1 MDTGVSSAGASRA
14 ILHELPRV
22 LNASH
27 ATSFVVGIIIGS
39 GIFLVPR
46 EMMAAVGSSVT
57 VYAVWIV
64 GGVLS
69 LFGAMTYA
77 EIAASRPKYG
87 GEYAFLREAYG
98 DLTAFVFMW
107 TQVTIAKPSSIA
119 SIASGVVRVLGNF
132 SAFSF
137 LSGTFLPHIVYGQ
150 LVAIAFVWLITGLNI
165 LGTRKAGNIQRLLMG
180 LKVAMV
186 LTVVGIC
193 IFGGHGTTAN
203 FSTHHA
209 GARGGFSGFMVAL
222 IAALWAYDGWSDVTH
237 TAGEIQNPRRSLPLA
252 LIGGV
257 CIVGVLYMMTNAAIQ
272 FVLPATAIANAD
284 RPAVTAILQ
293 SAGPAAAW
301 LFSIGLAISYGSTFI
316 GSSLTGARIPFAA
329 ARDGLFFRGLAYVHP
344 RFKTPSRAL
353 ILQATLSSIL
363 LLLINTF
370 QGLFSLAIF
379 SEWLFYAAVTASV
392 FVFRRRETAAEKA
405 NRPYGVWGYPV
416 VPALFIIAAA
426 VLLVFSFADQPRNSL
441 IGTAI
446 ILLGIPL
453 HYLLQRR
460 SPARTTVTL

>member
-1 MDTGVSSAGASRA
+1 MQETRS
-14 ILHELPRV
+14 ELPRV

-27 ATSFVVGIIIGS
+27 AISIVVGIIIGS

-46 EMMAAVGSSVT
+46 EMMAAVGSSGM

-64 GGVLS
+64 GGLLS

-77 EIAASRPKYG
+77 EIAAGRPKYG

-132 SAFSF
+132 AAFSF
-137 LSGTFLPHIVYGQ
+137 LSKPFLPYVEWGQ
-150 LVAIAFVWLITGLNI
+150 IVAIIFVWLITGLNI
-165 LGTRKAGNIQRLLMG
+165 LGTRKAGNTQRLLMG

-186 LTVVGIC
+186 LAVVGLC
-193 IFGGHGTTAN
+193 IWGGHGSAAN
-203 FSTHHA
+203 FATHYA
-209 GARGGFSGFMVAL
+209 EARGGFAGFMVAL

-237 TAGEIQNPRRSLPLA
+237 TAGEIQNPQRSLPFA
-252 LIGGV
+252 LVGGV
-257 CIVGVLYMMTNAAIQ
+257 TIVGLLYMLTNAAIQ
-272 FVLPATAIANAD
+272 YVLPADVIAHAD
-284 RPAVTAILQ
+284 RPAVAAILL
-293 SAGPAAAW
+293 SAGSAAAW

-329 ARDGLFFRGLAYVHP
+329 ARDGLFFKGLAYVHP
-344 RFKTPSRAL
+344 RFRTPSRAL

-379 SEWLFYAAVTASV
+379 SEWLFYGAVTASV
-392 FVFRRRETAAEKA
+392 FVFRSRETAEQQA
-405 NRPYGVWGYPV
+405 NRPYSVWGYPV
-416 VPALFIIAAA
+416 VPALFVLAAA
-426 VLLVFSFADQPRNSL
+426 VLLVFSLADQPRSSL
-441 IGTAI
+441 IGTGI

-453 HYLLQRR
+453 RRVFQRR
-460 SPARTTVTL
+460 HVGPEPLVHRGSP

>member
-1 MDTGVSSAGASRA
+1 
-14 ILHELPRV
+14 
-22 LNASH
+22 
-27 ATSFVVGIIIGS
+27 
-39 GIFLVPR
+39 
-46 EMMAAVGSSVT
+46 
-57 VYAVWIV
+57 
-64 GGVLS
+64 
-69 LFGAMTYA
+69 
-77 EIAASRPKYG
+77 
-87 GEYAFLREAYG
+87 
-98 DLTAFVFMW
+98 
-107 TQVTIAKPSSIA
+107 
-119 SIASGVVRVLGNF
+119 
-132 SAFSF
+132 
-137 LSGTFLPHIVYGQ
+137 
-150 LVAIAFVWLITGLNI
+150 
-165 LGTRKAGNIQRLLMG
+165 MG

-193 IFGGHGTTAN
+193 FFGGHGTTAN
-203 FSTHHA
+203 FATHHP

-237 TAGEIQNPRRSLPLA
+237 TAGEIQNPQRSLPLA

-272 FVLPATAIANAD
+272 FVLPATAIANAE
-284 RPAVTAILQ
+284 RPAVAAILQ

-405 NRPYGVWGYPV
+405 NRPYSVWGYPV

-426 VLLVFSFADQPRNSL
+426 VLLVFSIADQPRNSL
-441 IGTAI
+441 IGAAI
-446 ILLGIPL
+446 ILVGIPL
-453 HYLLQRR
+453 HYLLMHGRARR
-460 SPARTTVTL
+460 SAK

>member
-1 MDTGVSSAGASRA
+1 MAQPEAE
-14 ILHELPRV
+14 HELPRV

-27 ATSFVVGIIIGS
+27 AMSIVIGIIIGS

-46 EMMAAVGSSVT
+46 EMMAAVGSSLT

-77 EIAASRPKYG
+77 EISASRPKYG

-119 SIASGVVRVLGNF
+119 SIASGVVRVLGNYP
-132 SAFSF
+132 SLAFLTNPF
-137 LSGTFLPHIVYGQ
+137 IPHVVYGQ
-150 LVAIAFVWLITGLNI
+150 LVAILFVWLITGLNI
-165 LGTRKAGNIQRLLMG
+165 LGTRKAGNTQRVLMG

-186 LTVVGIC
+186 LTVVGAC
-193 IFGGHGTTAN
+193 LFGGHGGVAN
-203 FSTHHA
+203 FSTHFS

-237 TAGEIQNPRRSLPLA
+237 TAGEIQNPQRSLPLA

-257 CIVGVLYMMTNAAIQ
+257 SIVGVLYMMTNAAIQ
-272 FVLPATAIANAD
+272 YVLPATAIAQSE
-284 RPAVTAILQ
+284 RPAVAAILL
-293 SAGPAAAW
+293 SVGPAAAW
-301 LFSIGLAISYGSTFI
+301 LFSIGLAVSYGSTFI

-329 ARDGLFFRGLAYVHP
+329 ARDGLFFKGLAYVHP

-353 ILQATLSSIL
+353 ILQATISSIL

-379 SEWLFYAAVTASV
+379 SEWLFYGAVTASV
-392 FVFRRRETAAEKA
+392 FVFRRRETPTERA
-405 NRPYGVWGYPV
+405 NRPYSVWGYPV
-416 VPALFIIAAA
+416 VPAIFIVAAV

-453 HYLLQRR
+453 HYFLRSRR
-460 SPARTTVTL
+460 ASQI

>member
-1 MDTGVSSAGASRA
+1 MAQPQQE
-14 ILHELPRV
+14 HELPRV
-22 LNASH
+22 LSTSH
-27 ATSFVVGIIIGS
+27 ALSFVVGIIIGS

-64 GGVLS
+64 AGLLS

-77 EIAASRPKYG
+77 EIAAARPKYG
-87 GEYAFLREAYG
+87 GEYALLREAYG

-137 LSGTFLPHIVYGQ
+137 LSAAVLPHVVYGQ

-165 LGTRKAGNIQRLLMG
+165 LGTRKAGNTQRVLMG

-186 LTVVGIC
+186 LTVVGVC
-193 IFGGHGTTAN
+193 ILGGHGSAAN
-203 FSTHHA
+203 FSTHYS

-237 TAGEIQNPRRSLPLA
+237 TAGEIQNPQRSLPLA
-252 LIGGV
+252 LVGGV

-272 FVLPATAIANAD
+272 FVLPASVIANAD
-284 RPAVTAILQ
+284 RPAVAAILL

-301 LFSIGLAISYGSTFI
+301 LFSIGLAVSYGSTFI

-363 LLLINTF
+363 LLFINTF

-392 FVFRRRETAAEKA
+392 FVFRRRETAAQRA
-405 NRPYGVWGYPV
+405 NRPYSVWGYPF
-416 VPALFIIAAA
+416 VPALFIIAAV

-453 HYLLQRR
+453 HYLMQRR
-460 SPARTTVTL
+460 RPARTAVTP

>member
-1 MDTGVSSAGASRA
+1 MAQPDEE
-14 ILHELPRV
+14 HELPRV
-22 LNASH
+22 LTASH
-27 ATSFVVGIIIGS
+27 ATSIVVGIIIGS

-46 EMMAAVGSSVT
+46 EMMAAVGSPGT

-64 GGVLS
+64 GGLLS

-77 EIAASRPKYG
+77 EIAAGRPKYG

-132 SAFSF
+132 TAFSF
-137 LSGTFLPHIVYGQ
+137 LSLPFLPHVVYGQ

-165 LGTRKAGNIQRLLMG
+165 LGTRRAGNAQRILMG

-186 LTVVGIC
+186 LTVVGLC
-193 IFGGHGTTAN
+193 IAGGHGTVAN
-203 FSTHHA
+203 FSTHYTA
-209 GARGGFSGFMVAL
+209 ARGGFAGFMIAL

-237 TAGEIQNPRRSLPLA
+237 AAGEIQNPQRSLPFA
-252 LIGGV
+252 LVGGV
-257 CIVGVLYMMTNAAIQ
+257 SIVGILYMLTNAAIQ
-272 FVLPATAIANAD
+272 YVLPATTIANSD
-284 RPAVTAILQ
+284 RPAVVAILL
-293 SAGPAAAW
+293 SVGPAAAW

-316 GSSLTGARIPFAA
+316 GSALTGARVPFAA

-392 FVFRRRETAAEKA
+392 FVFRHRETPAERA
-405 NRPYGVWGYPV
+405 NRPYSVWGYPV
-416 VPALFIIAAA
+416 VPALFIAAAA
-426 VLLVFSFADQPRNSL
+426 VLLVFSIKDQPRNSL
-441 IGTAI
+441 IGSGI
-446 ILLGIPL
+446 ILFGVPL
-453 HYLLQRR
+453 YYIMNKRR
-460 SPARTTVTL
+460 A

>member
-1 MDTGVSSAGASRA
+1 MVQPHEE
-14 ILHELPRV
+14 HELPRV

-27 ATSFVVGIIIGS
+27 ATSIVVGIIIGS

-64 GGVLS
+64 GGLLS

-137 LSGTFLPHIVYGQ
+137 LSGTFLPHVVYGQ

-165 LGTRKAGNIQRLLMG
+165 LGTRKASN
-180 LKVAMV
+180 
-186 LTVVGIC
+186 T
-193 IFGGHGTTAN
+193 
-203 FSTHHA
+203 
-209 GARGGFSGFMVAL
+209 
-222 IAALWAYDGWSDVTH
+222 
-237 TAGEIQNPRRSLPLA
+237 RSLPLA

-284 RPAVTAILQ
+284 RPAVAAILQ

-405 NRPYGVWGYPV
+405 NRPYSVWGYPV

-441 IGTAI
+441 IGAAI
-446 ILLGIPL
+446 ILVGIPL
-453 HYLLQRR
+453 HYLLRHGR
-460 SPARTTVTL
+460 ARQSAE

>member
-165 LGTRKAGNIQRLLMG
+165 LGTRKAGNTQRALMI

-186 LTVVGIC
+186 LMVVGVC
-193 IFGGHGTTAN
+193 VFGSHGSVAN
-203 FSTHHA
+203 FSTHHP
-209 GARGGFSGFMVAL
+209 GARGGFPGFMVAL

-237 TAGEIQNPRRSLPLA
+237 TAGEIQNPQRSLPFA
-252 LIGGV
+252 LVGGV
-257 CIVGVLYMMTNAAIQ
+257 TIVGVLYMLTNAAIQ
-272 FVLPATAIANAD
+272 YVLPATAIANAD
-284 RPAVTAILQ
+284 RPAVAAILL
-293 SAGPAAAW
+293 SVGPAA
-301 LFSIGLAISYGSTFI
+301 
-316 GSSLTGARIPFAA
+316 
-329 ARDGLFFRGLAYVHP
+329 
-344 RFKTPSRAL
+344 
-353 ILQATLSSIL
+353 
-363 LLLINTF
+363 
-370 QGLFSLAIF
+370 
-379 SEWLFYAAVTASV
+379 
-392 FVFRRRETAAEKA
+392 
-405 NRPYGVWGYPV
+405 
-416 VPALFIIAAA
+416 
-426 VLLVFSFADQPRNSL
+426 
-441 IGTAI
+441 
-446 ILLGIPL
+446 
-453 HYLLQRR
+453 
-460 SPARTTVTL
+460 

>member
-1 MDTGVSSAGASRA
+1 MQETRS
-14 ILHELPRV
+14 ELPRV

-27 ATSFVVGIIIGS
+27 ATSIVVGIIIGS

-46 EMMAAVGSSVT
+46 EMMAAVGSSAM
-57 VYAVWIV
+57 VYAVWIA
-64 GGVLS
+64 GGLLS

-77 EIAASRPKYG
+77 EIAAGRPKYG

-132 SAFSF
+132 AAFSF
-137 LSGTFLPHIVYGQ
+137 LSKPFLPYVEWGQ
-150 LVAIAFVWLITGLNI
+150 IVAIIFVWLITGLNI
-165 LGTRKAGNIQRLLMG
+165 LGTRKAGNTQRLLMG
-180 LKVAMV
+180 LKVTMV
-186 LTVVGIC
+186 LAVVGLC
-193 IFGGHGTTAN
+193 IWGGHGSAAN
-203 FSTHHA
+203 FATHYT
-209 GARGGFSGFMVAL
+209 GARGGFAGFMVAL

-237 TAGEIQNPRRSLPLA
+237 TAGEIQNPQRSLPFA
-252 LIGGV
+252 LVGGV
-257 CIVGVLYMMTNAAIQ
+257 TIVGVLYMLTNAAIQ
-272 FVLPATAIANAD
+272 FVLPADVIAHAD
-284 RPAVTAILQ
+284 RPAVAAILL

-301 LFSIGLAISYGSTFI
+301 LFSVGLAISYGSTFI

-329 ARDGLFFRGLAYVHP
+329 ARDGLFFKGLAYVHP

-353 ILQATLSSIL
+353 ILQATISSLL

-379 SEWLFYAAVTASV
+379 SEWLFYGAVTASV
-392 FVFRRRETAAEKA
+392 FVFRHRETAEQRA
-405 NRPYGVWGYPV
+405 NRPYSVWGYPV
-416 VPALFIIAAA
+416 IPAVFVVAAA
-426 VLLVFSFADQPRNSL
+426 VLLVFSIIDQPRNSL
-441 IGTAI
+441 IGTGI

-453 HYLLQRR
+453 FRVFRPQAVLESRP
-460 SPARTTVTL
+460 SESVK

>member
-1 MDTGVSSAGASRA
+1 MDTEVTSAGASRA

-137 LSGTFLPHIVYGQ
+137 LSGTFLPHVDYGQ

-193 IFGGHGTTAN
+193 FFGGHGTTAN
-203 FSTHHA
+203 FSTHHP
-209 GARGGFSGFMVAL
+209 GARGGFSG
-222 IAALWAYDGWSDVTH
+222 
-237 TAGEIQNPRRSLPLA
+237 QNPQRSLPLA

-284 RPAVTAILQ
+284 RPAVAAILQ

-405 NRPYGVWGYPV
+405 NRPYSVWGYPV

-441 IGTAI
+441 IGAAI
-446 ILLGIPL
+446 ILVGIPL
-453 HYLLQRR
+453 HYLLRHGR
-460 SPARTTVTL
+460 ARQSAE